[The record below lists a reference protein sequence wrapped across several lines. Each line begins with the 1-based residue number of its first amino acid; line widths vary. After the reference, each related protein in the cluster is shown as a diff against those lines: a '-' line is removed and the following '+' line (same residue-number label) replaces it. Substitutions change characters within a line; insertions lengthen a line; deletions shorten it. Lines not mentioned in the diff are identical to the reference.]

1 MKDNI
6 TESFTGLWFVLFIVF
21 LVLKL
26 TGTITWSWWM
36 VTLPLWIGPVI
47 VTGFMGIGLGIAII
61 CGLIYL
67 IYSFGYYLYNKARK

>member
-36 VTLPLWIGPVI
+36 VTLPLWIGPAI